1 VGAGFYLVLAD
12 TLSVIWPRWLLLL
25 GLVLVAVAL
34 FFQRGL
40 WGLVERLW
48 DGTIARFATSK
59 KEGPDV

>member
-1 VGAGFYLVLAD
+1 
-12 TLSVIWPRWLLLL
+12 RWLLLL

-48 DGTIARFATSK
+48 DLAAPRRRAEEREASDG
-59 KEGPDV
+59 